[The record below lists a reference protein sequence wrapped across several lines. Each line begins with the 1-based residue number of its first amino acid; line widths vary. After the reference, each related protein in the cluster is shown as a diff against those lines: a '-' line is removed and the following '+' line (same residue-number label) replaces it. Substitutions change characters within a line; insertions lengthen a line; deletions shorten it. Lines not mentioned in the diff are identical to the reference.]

1 VTARSLQTTATREHL
16 PVLIDF
22 VQHWWEEAALPM
34 AMAFPFEVALEEV
47 CMNVIMHG
55 TRASGSPPELSVSLS
70 LEGNAVTMVIEDD
83 GVAFDPLVVAAP
95 DIDTPLEEREIG
107 GLGVFLVRE
116 LMDDVSY
123 AHTGTH
129 NRLTMR
135 KAVA

>member
-1 VTARSLQTTATREHL
+1 MPLAT
-16 PVLIDF
+16 
-22 VQHWWEEAALPM
+22 
-34 AMAFPFEVALEEV
+34 AFPFEVALDEV

-55 TRASGSPPELSVSLS
+55 TRAGESPPALSISLS
-70 LEGNAVTMVIEDD
+70 YEGGEVTMVIEDD

-95 DIDTPLEEREIG
+95 DIEAPLEEREIG

-116 LMDDVSY
+116 LMDHVSY
-123 AHTGTH
+123 AHTGSH

>member
-1 VTARSLQTTATREHL
+1 
-16 PVLIDF
+16 VLIDF
-22 VQHWWEEAALPM
+22 VQHWCAETALPV

-55 TRASGSPPELSVSLS
+55 TRDGGSPPEFSVSLS
-70 LEGNAVTMVIEDD
+70 LDGNTVTMVIEDD

-135 KAVA
+135 KAVV

>member
-1 VTARSLQTTATREHL
+1 M
-16 PVLIDF
+16 LIDF
-22 VQHWWEEAALPM
+22 VQHWWEEAALPV

-83 GVAFDPLVVAAP
+83 GVAFDPLVVAPP
-95 DIDTPLEEREIG
+95 DIDTPLEEREVG
-107 GLGVFLVRE
+107 GLGVFLVRQ

>member
-1 VTARSLQTTATREHL
+1 V
-16 PVLIDF
+16 
-22 VQHWWEEAALPM
+22 

-70 LEGNAVTMVIEDD
+70 LEGDAVIMVIEDD

>member
-1 VTARSLQTTATREHL
+1 M
-16 PVLIDF
+16 LIDF
-22 VQHWWEEAALPM
+22 VQHWWEQAALPVTT
-34 AMAFPFEVALEEV
+34 AFPFEVALDEV

-55 TRASGSPPELSVSLS
+55 TRASGSPPELAVSLS
-70 LEGNAVTMVIEDD
+70 FDGKTVTMVIEDD
-83 GVAFDPLVVAAP
+83 GVAFDPLVVAPP